1 MVAKLKISNHFDG
14 SFCTSHFMDVI
25 DFIHSQVDWYVC
37 VDFKKNAQ
45 CESHELSFI
54 WGKMRIASRETV
66 LQYYSTAPEA
76 AGGSVCV

>member
-1 MVAKLKISNHFDG
+1 
-14 SFCTSHFMDVI
+14 MDVI

-54 WGKMRIASRETV
+54 WG
-66 LQYYSTAPEA
+66 
-76 AGGSVCV
+76 